1 MTTLYQYMANL
12 KIINLI
18 CHMNIWLSSNTT
30 YTTVFV
36 SASETKIVSHSPLLQ
51 SEENLEAG
59 KTAGNLPQSLTQK
72 LTVKYIVNL
81 TEDFKG
87 MQC

>member
-1 MTTLYQYMANL
+1 MPYEHMTKFKHYLHN
-12 KIINLI
+12 N
-18 CHMNIWLSSNTT
+18 
-30 YTTVFV
+30 FV
-36 SASETKIVSHSPLLQ
+36 SALETKIVSHSPLLQ
-51 SEENLEAG
+51 SEGNLEAG
-59 KTAGNLPQSLTQK
+59 KTAGNLPQKLTQK